1 MRQDEERR
9 QEEKEIIA
17 NLKVFFREESPF
29 DHADKSTFLS
39 PYRILCNNTM
49 SLKSKNLSALVF
61 LILISV
67 ILRIP
72 GFFLSHSSN
81 DELIHTGLAL
91 KIDKYGAGVFRGR
104 YNLYNIDI
112 NPKNKLLNL
121 SLTGKEIGKLVSS
134 FGYWESHTL
143 SHHPPLFSAFLA
155 LSHRVFARNK
165 PYFLAD
171 SLLGTRDIPYQFYA
185 GIVPFLFSILLI
197 IATYLLGKIL
207 FNQELGLLS
216 ALLFSVTPV
225 ELLTSQKIWADDMAS
240 FFAILAVIFY
250 FYGLKNNKNVFSC
263 LSGISCGL
271 SVLTKMNGYFIAVAI
286 IIFHLW
292 QNKRRLLSRN
302 IVDVL
307 IDRSMLLFIFFLVLT
322 SGSWFYLYMKTFDI
336 GGFFVP
342 LLPANASN
350 LPEGFMKLVFIRPWY
365 TYLVTVPSQLPV
377 YFLVYPAALYLF
389 RENKKEL
396 QFLFILLLVFLILLS
411 IKSNKEERYMLPCYP
426 AIAIISSYALSKLN
440 SSFGAGKRAF
450 FKGALMLLCI
460 LSVWFSIRLGLYS
473 VFTRADLFTF
483 PL

>member
-9 QEEKEIIA
+9 QEEKEIIV

-292 QNKRRLLSRN
+292 QNKRRLFN
-302 IVDVL
+302 KDIIDVVFQRG
-307 IDRSMLLFIFFLVLT
+307 ILLFVLFFILT
-322 SGSWFYLYMKTFDI
+322 TGAWGYVYLSTF
-336 GGFFVP
+336 GMQGFFIP
-342 LLPANASN
+342 FLPKVYRFSH
-350 LPEGFMKLVFIRPWY
+350 GFMGLVYTRPWY
-365 TYLVTVPSQLPV
+365 TYFITMPLQFPI
-377 YFLVYPAALYLF
+377 YFLIYPAIFYLF
-389 RENKKEL
+389 RERKKEL
-396 QFLFILLLVFLILLS
+396 QFLFILLLVFLALLS
-411 IKSNKEERYMLPCYP
+411 IKENKEERYMLPCYP